1 MRSNAAN
8 ARLLEKLGVLTCR
21 GRATKSVC
29 VIPGTAASGAKRTS
43 VDKRQKQAGG
53 MHVVPIG
60 QNEHMHC
67 SNPAREVARNPTV
80 AVVGLK
86 DPGSYLR

>member
-1 MRSNAAN
+1 LEAVADVSNGSKAAL
-8 ARLLEKLGVLTCR
+8 RR
-21 GRATKSVC
+21 
-29 VIPGTAASGAKRTS
+29 TAASGAKRTS

>member
-43 VDKRQKQAGG
+43 VDKRQKQPGG

-60 QNEHMHC
+60 QSEHMHVLE
-67 SNPAREVARNPTV
+67 PRARNPTV

-86 DPGSYLR
+86 DRGTYLR